1 MKGNKVNE
9 VLNRLHLA
17 VPNKRD
23 DKVGG
28 LSRSLGGGSV
38 VLLTQWTRRVPSPG
52 GHSSGDMHMQS
63 GLEFLT
69 QTKKMYV
76 VCEGEVPSYSLLTAP
91 AAAAVT
97 YRDLL
102 RNIISIKVYFEKIF
116 KCRNILFQIF
126 HFLAVMNS
134 AQVHL
139 FIHRS
144 LFLFASVSVNFK
156 VWPDDIIVLAECL
169 TSCRA
174 LTAACTVG
182 VGVVCQSSQL
192 KVVKGGRLNSAGHC
206 IVWN

>member
-28 LSRSLGGGSV
+28 LSRSLGGGPV
-38 VLLTQWTRRVPSPG
+38 ALLTQWTSPG
-52 GHSSGDMHMQS
+52 GHSSSDMHMQS

-69 QTKKMYV
+69 QTKKIYA

-97 YRDLL
+97 CRDLS

-116 KCRNILFQIF
+116 KCRNIL
-126 HFLAVMNS
+126 V
-134 AQVHL
+134 
-139 FIHRS
+139 
-144 LFLFASVSVNFK
+144 VSNFSF
-156 VWPDDIIVLAECL
+156 
-169 TSCRA
+169 SC
-174 LTAACTVG
+174 C
-182 VGVVCQSSQL
+182 
-192 KVVKGGRLNSAGHC
+192 
-206 IVWN
+206 